1 MNSRLIHL
9 YVNIKLILLWKVL
22 QKNSA
27 NFIMEGFSI
36 FSFLIIFQIGLFKSV
51 SLVMLLHIVSLYE
64 SPDCN

>member
-22 QKNSA
+22 QKISA

-36 FSFLIIFQIGLFKSV
+36 LSFLIIFQIGLFKSV

>member
-22 QKNSA
+22 QKISA

-36 FSFLIIFQIGLFKSV
+36 CSFLFIFQIGLFKSV